1 MSLLYQAAG
10 FFTAGNIKMV
20 QRSDVH
26 YVSINIT
33 TNGLEFVG
41 QIGRFPSL
49 FKDSTGFRFDLPWVN
64 IGSIVKS
71 KERIMHVVK
80 IKTKDNFYTILPLD
94 PLHSGGLSLK
104 SSKKNSIKLLESLNK
119 AKAQI
124 EQRKRNFCQNC
135 GENLK
140 PDSDFCGNCGQKLS

>member
-1 MSLLYQAAG
+1 MSLLYQAEG
-10 FFTAGNIKMV
+10 FFTIGNIKMV

-33 TNGLEFVG
+33 TNGLEFIG
-41 QIGRFPSL
+41 QIGQFRSL
-49 FKDSTGFRFDLPWVN
+49 FKDSTGFRFDLPWVK
-64 IGSIVKS
+64 IVSLIKS
-71 KERIMHVVK
+71 KEKIMHVVK
-80 IKTKDNFYTILPLD
+80 IETDDNFYTILPLD
-94 PLHSGGLSLK
+94 PLHSGGLGLK

-124 EQRKRNFCQNC
+124 EQSKRTFCPNC